1 MPTDDRHD
9 KERDKQH
16 DREKIRELVAT
27 WQQASMAGDIARIL
41 PLMSEDVVFMVCG
54 HPPMRGRD
62 AFAQAF
68 GAMKDVRMEAHSEI
82 QEIDV
87 SGDLGY
93 CWNHISI
100 TVTPPSGGAPMRR
113 SGYALSV
120 LRKQPDGNWVII
132 RDANLMAAE
141 PLSGRETALSR

>member
-1 MPTDDRHD
+1 
-9 KERDKQH
+9 
-16 DREKIRELVAT
+16 
-27 WQQASMAGDIARIL
+27 MAGDIARIL
-41 PLMSEDVVFMVCG
+41 PLMAEDVVFMVCG

-68 GAMKDVRMEAHSEI
+68 RAMKDIRMEVRSEI

-93 CWNHISI
+93 CWNRISV
-100 TVTPPSGGAPMRR
+100 TVTPPAGGAPMRR

-120 LRKQPDGNWVII
+120 LRKQPDGAWVII

-141 PLSGRETALSR
+141 PPAAT

>member
-1 MPTDDRHD
+1 MPND
-9 KERDKQH
+9 KEPDKQL
-16 DREKIRELVAT
+16 DQQRIRELVQT
-27 WQQASMAGDIARIL
+27 CQQASMAGDIARIL
-41 PLMSEDVVFMVCG
+41 PLMAEDVVFMVCG

-68 GAMKDVRMEAHSEI
+68 RTMKDFRMEARSEI
-82 QEIDV
+82 QEIEV

-93 CWNHISI
+93 CWNHISVA
-100 TVTPPSGGAPMRR
+100 VTRPQGGAPMRR

-120 LRKQPDGNWVII
+120 LRKQPDGAWIII

-141 PLSGRETALSR
+141 PPAAT

>member
-16 DREKIRELVAT
+16 DREKIRELVAA

-41 PLMSEDVVFMVCG
+41 PLMAEDVVFMVCG

-82 QEIDV
+82 QEIEV

-93 CWNHISI
+93 CWNHISV
-100 TVTPPSGGAPMRR
+100 TVTPPGGSAVRR
-113 SGYALSV
+113 SGFALSV

>member
-1 MPTDDRHD
+1 MSTDDRHD
-9 KERDKQH
+9 KDQDKKRIRD
-16 DREKIRELVAT
+16 LVAT
-27 WQQASMAGDIARIL
+27 WQEASMAGDIARVL
-41 PLMSEDVVFMVCG
+41 PLMAEDVVFMVCG

-68 GAMKDVRMEAHSEI
+68 GTMKGTRMEARSEI
-82 QEIDV
+82 QEIEV

-93 CWNHISI
+93 CWNHISV

-120 LRKQPDGNWVII
+120 LRKQPDGSWVIV
-132 RDANLMAAE
+132 RDANLMAAD
-141 PLSGRETALSR
+141 PPSS

>member
-1 MPTDDRHD
+1 MPN
-9 KERDKQH
+9 DKQP
-16 DREKIRELVAT
+16 DKQRIRELVDT

-41 PLMSEDVVFMVCG
+41 PLMAEDVVFMVCG

-68 GAMKDVRMEAHSEI
+68 RAMKDIRMEVRSEI

-93 CWNHISI
+93 CWNHISV
-100 TVTPPSGGAPMRR
+100 TVTPMKGGAPMRR

-120 LRKQPDGNWVII
+120 LRRQPDGGWVIL

-141 PLSGRETALSR
+141 PPPAT